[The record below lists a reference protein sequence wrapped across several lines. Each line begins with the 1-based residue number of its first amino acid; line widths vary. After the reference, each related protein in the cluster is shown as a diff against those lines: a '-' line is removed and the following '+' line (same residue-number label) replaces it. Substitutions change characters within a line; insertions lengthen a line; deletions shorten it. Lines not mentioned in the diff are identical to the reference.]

1 MHYHKQTGGWRALHF
16 LTLRRSYAQQHV
28 ASMKTR
34 FEGTKTPLNSTGK
47 VKETID
53 VKDVKETIDFKDFKE
68 AENQSTPK
76 S

>member
-1 MHYHKQTGGWRALHF
+1 M
-16 LTLRRSYAQQHV
+16 TLRRSYAQQHV

-34 FEGTKTPLNSTGK
+34 FEGTKTPLNSIGK

-53 VKDVKETIDFKDFKE
+53 VKDVKEV
-68 AENQSTPK
+68 ENKSTPK